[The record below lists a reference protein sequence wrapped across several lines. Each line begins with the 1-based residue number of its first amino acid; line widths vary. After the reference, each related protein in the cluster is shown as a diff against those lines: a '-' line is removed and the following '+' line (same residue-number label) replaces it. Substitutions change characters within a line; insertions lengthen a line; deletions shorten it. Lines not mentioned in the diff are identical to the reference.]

1 MWVELVRTRTGDGL
15 RLDGALQ
22 VPSDASSQSA
32 NTKTSADAVLL
43 LPGVG
48 GNFYGSTLLQTLAT
62 ELLQA
67 GVATLRANTRG
78 HDGVTTIA
86 TPQGSRL
93 QGAAY
98 EIVDEC
104 RLDVHAWLEFLW
116 NRGFRRVALV
126 GHSLGA
132 IKILYSQAQHPHPAV
147 TKLVAISPPRLAY
160 SRFLQGT
167 DRVPFEQ
174 SMSMAQRLIN
184 QHQPEMLFLSSFPFS
199 IVLSAST
206 FMDKYG
212 PAERYNLLRFA
223 PQISNPLAFIYGE
236 DELRHA
242 SSSFLGIIEDLQE
255 LDWHFGTPAF
265 HTVAG
270 ANHFFTG
277 RLAALAADVRR
288 LLEER

>member
-22 VPSDASSQSA
+22 IPSGSDLGPSRVDAA
-32 NTKTSADAVLL
+32 LV

-48 GNFYGSTLLQTLAT
+48 GNFYGSTLVQTIAT
-62 ELLQA
+62 ELVQT
-67 GVATLRANTRG
+67 GVAVLRANTRG

-104 RLDVHAWLEFLW
+104 RFDIEAWLDFLK

-132 IKILYSQAQHPHPAV
+132 IKVLYAQSHHANPAV
-147 TKLVAISPPRLAY
+147 THVVAISPPRLSYA
-160 SRFLQGT
+160 RFLQGS
-167 DRVPFEQ
+167 DRDSFEQ
-174 SMSMAQRLIN
+174 SMSMAQRLMN
-184 QHQPEMLFLSSFPFS
+184 QHQPEMLFNSSFPFS
-199 IVLSAST
+199 IVLSAKT

-223 PQISNPLAFIYGE
+223 PQITCPTAFIYGE

-242 SSSFLGIIEDLQE
+242 SSSFLGIVEDLQSLQWPYGPPVFQIVE
-255 LDWHFGTPAF
+255 
-265 HTVAG
+265 G

-277 RLAALAADVRR
+277 RLAALAADVRNV
-288 LLEER
+288 LDTA